1 MRSLGSKLQG
11 MLFLLKTILLASIVR
26 RLKVKGRR
34 GGDSSIKVITLNV
47 RSGVIDKIRL
57 NTEFWS

>member
-1 MRSLGSKLQG
+1 
-11 MLFLLKTILLASIVR
+11 
-26 RLKVKGRR
+26 VKGRR
-34 GGDSSIKVITLNV
+34 GGDSSIKVITFNV